1 MKTRRLDNGLLVFD
15 GGTMDGILVHES
27 SDAYI
32 YQASVESASDKSL
45 ITSRL

>member
-15 GGTMDGILVHES
+15 GGAMDGILVHES

-32 YQASVESASDKSL
+32 KHRWNQPVKNH
-45 ITSRL
+45 